1 MEERLMK
8 GNSMITVKKNKV
20 FESRDTF
27 NRIRVRDVRS
37 DKFDPRYNLV
47 TVVNINDNGK
57 AIKGTERTI
66 YQDSIRRRYFAG

>member
-1 MEERLMK
+1 
-8 GNSMITVKKNKV
+8 MITVKKNKV